1 MNKPTDNTV
10 PCSSRIRLILLAV
23 VGVVAFSLLI
33 GISGPNSD
41 KLSSGEHYADLGD
54 VRLHYTV
61 AGSGPL
67 LILCSPGWGIGAR
80 YLELG
85 LEPLGAHFKLLFIDT
100 RGSGKSSRPADPH
113 KMSDAD
119 MADDIEHLRAILA
132 LKQISVLG
140 HSDSGSIALDFAE
153 RYPSSIEKLIF
164 VDGATQGESSDDK
177 AENAERER
185 LLQAASTDLHF
196 KAAVEALSKPPI
208 MTDEG
213 MAQYLKDTLP
223 VFFANVAN
231 IPAFAKTT
239 QDTKPSSWA
248 WQFHDKANLSRS
260 WQQEEHL
267 GEVRAK
273 TLVIVGKQDRICP
286 ALIAEHVHTGIRGSQ
301 LVEIDKS
308 GHFPWIE
315 QPDQFFD
322 SVVRF
327 MH

>member
-1 MNKPTDNTV
+1 MNKLIDDSV
-10 PCSSRIRLILLAV
+10 CDSRVYLILLALACV
-23 VGVVAFSLLI
+23 VTLSPLI
-33 GISGPNSD
+33 GISQQNSD

-67 LILCSPGWGIGAR
+67 LIVCSPGWGISAR

-85 LEPLGAHFKLLFIDT
+85 LVPLEAHFKLLFIDT
-100 RGSGKSSRPADPH
+100 RGSGKSSRPADDN
-113 KMSDAD
+113 KMSGAD
-119 MADDIEHLRAILA
+119 MADDIEHLRVTLG
-132 LKQISVLG
+132 LKQISLFG

-153 RYPSSIEKLIF
+153 RYPTSIERLIF
-164 VDGATQGESSDDK
+164 VDGDTLGTSAADKEES
-177 AENAERER
+177 AESER
-185 LLQAASTDLHF
+185 LIQAASTDVHF

-213 MAQYLKDTLP
+213 MAQSLKDALP
-223 VFFANVAN
+223 VYFANVDN
-231 IPAFAKTT
+231 IPAFATTT

-248 WQFHDKANLSRS
+248 WQFHDKANRLHS
-260 WQQEEHL
+260 WHQQERL

-286 ALIAEHVHTGIRGSQ
+286 ALIAEHVHAGIRGSQ
-301 LVEIDKS
+301 LLEIDNS

-315 QPDQFFD
+315 QPSQFFD
-322 SVVRF
+322 AVVRF
-327 MH
+327 LQ